1 MATIVCAAV
10 MLMLLAF
17 SDAATEAARAA
28 AACFASGVLPSLL
41 PMMVLGNI
49 WPADVKTEHSSVGLW
64 LRTALY
70 GFAAGSPAA
79 ARRAADLR
87 GCFEGKRW
95 ECALCLSGVM
105 SPMFFT
111 GTLAGWLGSVKEG
124 RILLVIH
131 WLGAIASA
139 LIWRL
144 LASGDTPVPDA
155 QSVPAARCSLPEA
168 IARSA
173 QPLLCVCGAMMVF
186 SAAAGLLKSLL
197 LVIVPAWT
205 ARHENWLTAVWAVM
219 EIGGGSSAVIR
230 AYQKPHALLSALC
243 GFGGLSIWLQN
254 LLFVQNSV
262 RPAKLLGMRALHG
275 AVCYALVRILN
286 PF

>member
-1 MATIVCAAV
+1 MATIVCVAV

-28 AACFASGVLPSLL
+28 AACFATGVLPSLL

-49 WPADVKTEHSSVGLW
+49 WPADTKTERSGIGLW
-64 LRTALY
+64 FRTGLY

-79 ARRAADLR
+79 ARRALDMR
-87 GCFEGKRW
+87 GCFRGKSW

-131 WLGAIASA
+131 WLGAIAAA
-139 LIWRL
+139 LIWQL
-144 LASGDTPVPDA
+144 FASGDTPVPDT
-155 QSVPAARCSLPEA
+155 QSAPAAGRSLPEA
-168 IARSA
+168 IARSV

-197 LVIVPAWT
+197 MALAPAWT
-205 ARHENWLTAVWAVM
+205 ARHENWLAAVWAVM